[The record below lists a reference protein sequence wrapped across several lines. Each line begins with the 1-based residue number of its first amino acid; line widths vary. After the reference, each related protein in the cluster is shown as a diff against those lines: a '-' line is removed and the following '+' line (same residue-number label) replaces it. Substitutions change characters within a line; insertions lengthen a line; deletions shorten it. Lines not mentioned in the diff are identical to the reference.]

1 MKPTLKLGLNIQFCG
16 QEAEAV
22 EKFKAKNPVIKHRE
36 IYLAG
41 IKALGGEQTK
51 K

>member
-1 MKPTLKLGLNIQFCG
+1 MKPTLKFDLNIQFCG
-16 QEAEAV
+16 AEAELV
-22 EKFKAKNPVIKHRE
+22 QKFKAANPVIRHRE

-41 IKALGGEQTK
+41 IRALGGEQAK

>member
-1 MKPTLKLGLNIQFCG
+1 MKPTLKIGINIDFSG
-16 QEAEAV
+16 PEAEQV
-22 EKFKAKNPVIKHRE
+22 QRFKEKNPVIRHRE

-41 IKALGGEQTK
+41 IKALSQPDK